1 MVSLMLAIR
10 MALDSCDVWVDKR
23 KGSFGGLDAVEDDAD
38 SSEEDED
45 GPVEGVGDDE
55 PHWETTP

>member
-1 MVSLMLAIR
+1 MLAIR
-10 MALDSCDVWVDKR
+10 MVLDSRDVGVDKR

-38 SSEEDED
+38 CSEEDED

-55 PHWETTP
+55 PHREAAP